1 MIYSQNNEQEIILDF
16 FKGEIGRFLDIGAND
31 GKTLSNT
38 HQLSLDGW
46 SGNCIEPAPDAFAR
60 LTNLYKDNLKI
71 DCYRVAIGL
80 KTERKDFYKSGT
92 HLKKGDTAL
101 LSTLQKSETTK
112 WQKTTDF
119 EIIKVDCFTWQDFYN
134 TIQPIEFDFI
144 SIDAEGLDVM
154 ILRQMDLLKL
164 GVKLICI
171 EYNND
176 FMVQKQI
183 DNICKYYGMHL
194 IHKTY
199 ENLIYARH

>member
-16 FKGEIGRFLDIGAND
+16 FEGEIGRFLDIGAND

-38 HQLSLDGW
+38 HQLALNGW

-71 DCYRVAIGL
+71 DCHRVAIGL

-154 ILRQMDLLKL
+154 ILRQMDLKVLNTRL
-164 GVKLICI
+164 LCI
-171 EYNND
+171 EHNSN
-176 FMVQKQI
+176 VVIKKQV
-183 DNICKYYGMHL
+183 NEICEKFGL
-194 IHKTY
+194 KFLQSTY